1 VGKSIPHFLVFAQSI
16 LTDLKGKL
24 AVDCQDST
32 TIKSAKQ
39 AMRTSLSDSSKD
51 ASDAISVS
59 DACTHI
65 VQISAKINV
74 YRLISMCNMC
84 KCGVNNV

>member
-1 VGKSIPHFLVFAQSI
+1 MKQRSRVGKSIPNFLVLAQSV
-16 LTDLKGKL
+16 LNDLKGKL

-39 AMRTSLSDSSKD
+39 AMRKGLSDSSKD

-59 DACTHI
+59 DACTYV
-65 VQISAKINV
+65 VQISAKVNV
-74 YRLISMCNMC
+74 YHLIFC
-84 KCGVNNV
+84 V